1 MYRGEAH
8 APWVIPS
15 TKGGAILNGWS
26 ARLDLNQHLS
36 GLKPDASA
44 VGLLAVIGVSQ
55 SRCALNE
62 ICLFHTHCGKCQ

>member
-15 TKGGAILNGWS
+15 TKGAILNGWS

-44 VGLLAVIGVSQ
+44 VGLLAVIGVFQ
-55 SRCALNE
+55 SCCA
-62 ICLFHTHCGKCQ
+62 Q